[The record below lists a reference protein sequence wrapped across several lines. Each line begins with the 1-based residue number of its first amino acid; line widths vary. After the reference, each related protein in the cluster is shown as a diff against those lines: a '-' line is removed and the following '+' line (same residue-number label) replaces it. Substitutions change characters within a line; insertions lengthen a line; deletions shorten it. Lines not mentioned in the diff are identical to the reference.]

1 MKLEDEYQEYLK
13 KMDRIGITELSLMN
27 YTETRIIATNQIQQM
42 MDQNQN
48 LFPSDVMVIATVTSD
63 LAARNMNR
71 AAQN

>member
-71 AAQN
+71 AAQK